1 MGGNLGT
8 SLAARQAARAVL
20 AACLIGLLLS
30 ILELGWATSRERS
43 KAVDLAEQMLDLLE
57 GGAATAAW
65 NMDEGLAEQIGL
77 SALSIGAI
85 EGVEIML
92 GPEQP
97 LWQRFRANQIDK
109 TGNNPVVQLVFG
121 DLALGERPLF
131 RPLPDG
137 KADPPIGLL
146 RIHFD
151 MARVS
156 ADYFAFV
163 TSTLLSGLLRNF
175 LLGLALTLVFHRFLT
190 RPLLTLEQAIAHLS
204 TGHERLPLPVGHE
217 HDELGRLT
225 HRINETLERLDSSQE
240 QLRQLATRDPLTGLP
255 NRALL
260 LERLDHALA
269 RARRHQSGVAV
280 LFLDLDRFKHINDS
294 LGHEL
299 GDHLLKAVADRLA
312 HKLRGSD
319 TVGRLGGDE
328 FLIIVE
334 EVREPKEAIQV
345 ADRILATLA
354 RPVEIGGHQLH
365 TGASIGIS
373 VWPGDGEDSTKLLRS
388 ADIAMYVA
396 KAAGGAGWRMFSAD
410 MSEKAMTRLRTEALL
425 RAAELR
431 GEFVLFYQPKVCPD
445 NLTIK
450 GAEALLRWRTESGFA
465 APSTFIPVA
474 EETGLIVPIGEWVL
488 RDACRQAAQWRARYG
503 DLNIAVNVSPRQ
515 LADGDFPDKVR
526 AALAASSLPPNL
538 LTLEITESVAMSQ
551 VGGDFAMLHRL
562 REIGIG
568 MAMDDF
574 GTGYSSLSHLRRIPL
589 TELKI
594 DRALMAT
601 VPQDSA
607 IPATILELGFRLGLE
622 IVAEGV
628 ETTAQREWLCAMNC
642 QTIQGFLIAKPL
654 PAEEFEQ
661 QFLADRS
668 RAVG

>member
-1 MGGNLGT
+1 M
-8 SLAARQAARAVL
+8 L

-30 ILELGWATSRERS
+30 MLELGWATWRERG
-43 KAVDLAEQMLDLLE
+43 KAADLAGQMLDLLE

-85 EGVEIML
+85 DGVEIML
-92 GPEQP
+92 TPEQP
-97 LWQRFRANQIDK
+97 LWQRFRTSS
-109 TGNNPVVQLVFG
+109 TGKAVDNPVGQLVFG
-121 DLALGERPLF
+121 DLTIGERSLF

-137 KADPPIGLL
+137 KANPPIGLL

-151 MARVS
+151 MAQVS

-163 TSTLLSGLLRNF
+163 TSTILSGLLRNL

-190 RPLLTLEQAIAHLS
+190 RPLLSLEQAITRLS
-204 TGHERLPLPVGHE
+204 PGKDRLALPAGHEQ
-217 HDELGRLT
+217 DELGRLT
-225 HRINETLERLDSSQE
+225 LRINETLERLDNSQE

-269 RARRHQSGVAV
+269 RARRSQLGVAV

-299 GDHLLKAVADRLA
+299 GDHLLQAVADRLA
-312 HKLRGSD
+312 HTLRGSD

-345 ADRILATLA
+345 ADRILTTLA

-373 VWPGDGEDSTKLLRS
+373 LWPADGEDSTKLLRT
-388 ADIAMYVA
+388 ADIAMYAA
-396 KAAGGAGWRMFSAD
+396 KAAGGAGWQMFSAD

-431 GEFVLFYQPKVCPD
+431 GEFVLFYQPKVNPH
-445 NLTIK
+445 NLTLK
-450 GAEALLRWRTESGFA
+450 GAEALLRWRTDGGFA
-465 APSTFIPVA
+465 APGTFIPVA

-488 RDACRQAAQWRARYG
+488 REACQQAAQWRARYG
-503 DLNIAVNVSPRQ
+503 DMTVAVNVSPRQ
-515 LADGDFPDKVR
+515 LADSGFPEKVQT
-526 AALAASSLPPNL
+526 ALTASGLPPHL
-538 LTLEITESVAMSQ
+538 LTLEITESIAMSQ
-551 VGGDFAMLHRL
+551 AGGDFATLHRL
-562 REIGIG
+562 RDIGVG

-594 DRALMAT
+594 DRALMAA
-601 VPQDSA
+601 VPQDAA

-628 ETTAQREWLCAMNC
+628 ETQAQRDWLCAMNC

-654 PAEEFEQ
+654 PAGEFEQ
-661 QFLADRS
+661 QFLAETT

>member
-1 MGGNLGT
+1 MRGNLGT

-30 ILELGWATSRERS
+30 VIELAWATSRERG
-43 KAVDLAEQMLDLLE
+43 KAIDLAGQMLDLLE

-77 SALSIGAI
+77 SALSINAI
-85 EGVEIML
+85 DGVEIML
-92 GPEQP
+92 SPEQP
-97 LWQRFRANQIDK
+97 LWQRFRIDDADK
-109 TGNNPVVQLVFG
+109 AKDSPLGQLVFG
-121 DLALGERPLF
+121 DLTIGERPLF

-137 KADPPIGLL
+137 KTDAPIGLL

-151 MARVS
+151 MAKVS

-163 TSTLLSGLLRNF
+163 TSTLLSGLLRNL
-175 LLGLALTLVFHRFLT
+175 LLGLALTLVFHHFLT
-190 RPLLTLEQAIAHLS
+190 RPLLSLEQGITRLTS
-204 TGHERLPLPVGHE
+204 GGDRLPLPAGHA

-225 HRINETLERLDSSQE
+225 LRINETLERLDNSQE

-269 RARRHQSGVAV
+269 RARRGRLGVAS
-280 LFLDLDRFKHINDS
+280 LFLDLDRFKQINDS

-299 GDHLLKAVADRLA
+299 GDRLLQAVADRLA
-312 HKLRGSD
+312 RTLRGSD

-345 ADRILATLA
+345 ADRILAALA
-354 RPVEIGGHQLH
+354 HPIALNDHQLH
-365 TGASIGIS
+365 TSASIGIS
-373 VWPGDGEDSTKLLRS
+373 IWPNDGEDSTTLLRS
-388 ADIAMYVA
+388 ADIAMYAA
-396 KAAGGAGWRMFSAD
+396 KTAGGASWQMFSAE
-410 MSEKAMTRLRTEALL
+410 MSEKAMTRLRTEARL

-431 GEFVLFYQPKVCPD
+431 GEFTLFYQPKVGPH
-445 NLTIK
+445 NLALK
-450 GAEALLRWRTESGFA
+450 GAEALLRWRTDDGFA
-465 APSTFIPVA
+465 APGTFIPVA
-474 EETGLIVPIGEWVL
+474 EETGLIIPIGEWVL
-488 RDACRQAAQWRARYG
+488 REACRQAAQWRGSYG
-503 DLNIAVNVSPRQ
+503 DLPIAVNVSPRQ
-515 LADGDFPDKVR
+515 LADKGFPDKVR
-526 AALAASSLPPNL
+526 AALAESGLPPSL

-551 VGGDFAMLHRL
+551 ASGDFATLHQL
-562 REIGIG
+562 REIGVG

-601 VPQDSA
+601 VPQDAA
-607 IPATILELGFRLGLE
+607 IPAAILELGFRLGLE

-628 ETTAQREWLCAMNC
+628 ETPGQQEWLAGMNC
-642 QTIQGFLIAKPL
+642 QTIQGFLIAKPM
-654 PAEEFEQ
+654 PAAEFER
-661 QFLADRS
+661 QFLADHA
-668 RAVG
+668 RAAG

>member
-1 MGGNLGT
+1 MRGNLGT
-8 SLAARQAARAVL
+8 SLATRQAARAVL

-30 ILELGWATSRERS
+30 ILELGWATWRERS

-65 NMDEGLAEQIGL
+65 NLDEELAEQIGL
-77 SALSIGAI
+77 SALSIGAVD
-85 EGVEIML
+85 GVEIML
-92 GPEQP
+92 TPEQP
-97 LWQRFRANQIDK
+97 LWQRFRAQG
-109 TGNNPVVQLVFG
+109 TGKAGGNPLGQLVFG
-121 DLALGERPLF
+121 DLTLGERPLF

-137 KADPPIGLL
+137 KANAPIGLL

-151 MARVS
+151 MAKVS

-163 TSTLLSGLLRNF
+163 ISTLLGGLLRNL

-190 RPLLTLEQAIAHLS
+190 RPLLTLEQAIARLS
-204 TGHERLPLPVGHE
+204 PGEERLPLPVGHE
-217 HDELGRLT
+217 SDELGRLAQ
-225 HRINETLERLDSSQE
+225 RINETLERLDNSQK
-240 QLRQLATRDPLTGLP
+240 QLRRLATRDPLTGLP

-269 RARRHQSGVAV
+269 RARRSQLGLAV
-280 LFLDLDRFKHINDS
+280 LFLDLDRFKHVNDS

-299 GDHLLKAVADRLA
+299 GDHLLRAVAERLSGT
-312 HKLRGSD
+312 LRGSD

-373 VWPGDGEDSTKLLRS
+373 MWPGDGDDSTRLLRS
-388 ADIAMYVA
+388 ADIAMYAA

-431 GEFVLFYQPKVCPD
+431 GEFVLFYQPKVGPHD
-445 NLTIK
+445 LAIK
-450 GAEALLRWRTESGFA
+450 GAEALLRWRTDGGFA
-465 APSTFIPVA
+465 APGTFIPVA
-474 EETGLIVPIGEWVL
+474 EETGLIIPIGEWVL
-488 RDACRQAAQWRARYG
+488 REACRQAAQWRARYG
-503 DLNIAVNVSPRQ
+503 DLSIAVNVSPRQ
-515 LADGDFPDKVR
+515 LADGGFPDKVR
-526 AALAASSLPPNL
+526 AALAAFGLPPGL

-551 VGGDFAMLHRL
+551 AGGDFATLHRL
-562 REIGIG
+562 REIGVG
-568 MAMDDF
+568 LAMDDF

-628 ETTAQREWLCAMNC
+628 ETAAQQEWLCAMNC

-654 PAEEFEQ
+654 PAAEFEQ
-661 QFLADRS
+661 QFLGDRT
-668 RAVG
+668 RAAG